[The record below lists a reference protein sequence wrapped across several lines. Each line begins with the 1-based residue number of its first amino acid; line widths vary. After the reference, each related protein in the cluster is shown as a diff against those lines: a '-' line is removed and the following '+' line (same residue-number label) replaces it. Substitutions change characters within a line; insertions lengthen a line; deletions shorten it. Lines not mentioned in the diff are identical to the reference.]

1 MGRGCE
7 PGWGSA
13 GPHGIATNPHWF
25 VWGNVRRLGAVATDQ
40 ARAPRD
46 LGTLEGREVELG

>member
-13 GPHGIATNPHWF
+13 GPHGIASNPDWF

-40 ARAPRD
+40 ARAP
-46 LGTLEGREVELG
+46 GTWRHARGPVELG

>member
-13 GPHGIATNPHWF
+13 GPTRDQPTNPHWF
-25 VWGNVRRLGAVATDQ
+25 VWGNVRAPKGAVAFT
-40 ARAPRD
+40 RPGPSSRD
-46 LGTLEGREVELG
+46 LGTLEGR